1 MRAIIKK
8 NNPLLILILFGIVG
22 LALRIWIS
30 QFGSNQDF
38 ASWQGHLEI
47 FKANKSIYETGYAY
61 SSPWLHTLY
70 LLDSISFPL
79 LENSTFVQK
88 INGSF
93 YRIKIVIFLSL
104 IDFFIFF
111 LLLKNYSL
119 KIGLLFF
126 LNPISI
132 IITGYHNQ
140 FTNFALLFGFL
151 SVLLYE
157 KNNLNSKII
166 LPLIVMGLSISIK
179 HVLIFFPIWWAF
191 KEKKLLNK
199 FLVLF
204 IPYSIFIISF
214 LPLYYPGDL
223 EHIINGLCCFGKR
236 VDGPFW
242 GMFGSKFIHM
252 YLDLQTLFSLA
263 LISLSFLFINKNL
276 KDSFYLYLMAVVI
289 FSSMMY
295 TQYLVIPLIAL
306 AIFWNWKFFFY
317 TLLTFLVF
325 LVDGDQLHIEFLRD
339 FFNWDIRSTRISF
352 YPIILILLVGFI
364 EKSIG
369 SKKFNLYLKNL
380 YIFLKDKI
388 KTAFYF
394 EKL

>member
-1 MRAIIKK
+1 
-8 NNPLLILILFGIVG
+8 
-22 LALRIWIS
+22 
-30 QFGSNQDF
+30 
-38 ASWQGHLEI
+38 
-47 FKANKSIYETGYAY
+47 
-61 SSPWLHTLY
+61 
-70 LLDSISFPL
+70 
-79 LENSTFVQK
+79 
-88 INGSF
+88 
-93 YRIKIVIFLSL
+93 
-104 IDFFIFF
+104 
-111 LLLKNYSL
+111 
-119 KIGLLFF
+119 
-126 LNPISI
+126 
-132 IITGYHNQ
+132 
-140 FTNFALLFGFL
+140 
-151 SVLLYE
+151 
-157 KNNLNSKII
+157 
-166 LPLIVMGLSISIK
+166 
-179 HVLIFFPIWWAF
+179 
-191 KEKKLLNK
+191 
-199 FLVLF
+199 
-204 IPYSIFIISF
+204 
-214 LPLYYPGDL
+214 
-223 EHIINGLCCFGKR
+223 
-236 VDGPFW
+236 
-242 GMFGSKFIHM
+242 MFGSKFIHM

-339 FFNWDIRSTRISF
+339 FFDWDIRSTRISF

-394 EKL
+394 VI